1 MPSLPAATRAIVAG
15 VATASQLTIP
25 LPVAQP
31 GAEPE
36 GTLADKLCRLLEQRG
51 RPLEVGHVASQL
63 LHLTRCPVR
72 LQRRLVGEIIERDG
86 RLAWIG
92 RDLVGLAPAGWH
104 TSPVEQATF
113 CIVDIET
120 TGGSPGRGRVTE
132 IGAVRMHG
140 LEPVERFQTLVDP
153 GRPIPDSI
161 RSLTGI
167 TDEMVAGQPSIET
180 AIVDFA
186 EFAGSDVLVAH
197 NAPFD
202 LRFLNYERRR
212 AEGRYFTQPWLDTL
226 VLARRLLNGRAGG
239 HDLATLARWAGTRV
253 QPAHRA
259 LPDAEATAELLAAFL
274 DMLRERGIDTLAR
287 VVSMAGLRGARHAYK
302 LALAEDLPTAPGVY
316 LMRNRAGEAL
326 YVGKATNLRRRVR
339 SYFGPNGKHS
349 RLIGRALES
358 LDRVDFEVCGSD
370 FEALLRE
377 SVLLRELRPPCNRRG
392 LGTGGRYLKLTVKEE
407 LPRLYVT
414 GRAGEDGA
422 AYFGPIRSDRLAR
435 DAVAVIAELFGLRQ
449 CHPVCR
455 PGAPGAPAC
464 GGPCSG
470 GDPEGYRAAAAEV
483 ERLLAGDHAA
493 LGRLAPRIAE
503 AFRDGRLPAGEE
515 GEQAVRTVVSSLAA
529 LARVRRAAARSAVLV
544 ERAPEPDSAVAFFV
558 GAGRVLGTEQLTRRR
573 WRATSRRALGEV
585 RAAERSPDALSGGG
599 LEEALLVEDRL
610 RDLGRS
616 TRVVRL
622 GPDWNED
629 TALEDVRRAVRSVIP
644 AAA

>member
-1 MPSLPAATRAIVAG
+1 MPTVA
-15 VATASQLTIP
+15 QLTIP
-25 LPVAQP
+25 LPVPQP
-31 GAEPE
+31 GAQPE

-104 TSPVEQATF
+104 TAPVEEASF
-113 CIVDIET
+113 CVVDIET
-120 TGGSPGRGRVTE
+120 TGGSPGSGRVTE
-132 IGAVRMHG
+132 IGAVKMRG
-140 LEPVERFQTLVDP
+140 LEAVDRFETLVDP

-167 TDEMVAGQPSIET
+167 TDEMVAGKPMIDT
-180 AIVDFA
+180 AIVQFA

-202 LRFLNYERRR
+202 LRFLNYERRK
-212 AEGRYFTQPWLDTL
+212 ADGRYFTQPWLDTL
-226 VLARRLLNGRAGG
+226 VLARRLLNGSAGG
-239 HDLATLARWAGTRV
+239 HDLATLSRWAGTRV
-253 QPAHRA
+253 KPNHRA

-274 DMLRERGIDTLAR
+274 DMLRERGINTLAR
-287 VVSMAGLRGARHAYK
+287 IVSMAGLRGARHAYK
-302 LALAEDLPTAPGVY
+302 LALAEDLPTNPGVY
-316 LMRNRAGEAL
+316 LMRNRDGEAL

-358 LDRVDFEVCGSD
+358 LERVDYEVCGSD

-377 SVLLRELRPPCNRRG
+377 GTLLRELRPPCNRRG
-392 LGTGGRYLKLTVKEE
+392 LGTAGRYLKLTTQEE

-414 GRAGEDGA
+414 GRVGDDGA

-435 DAVAVIAELFGLRQ
+435 DAVAAISEIYGLRQ

-464 GGPCSG
+464 ARPCRG
-470 GDPEGYRAAAAEV
+470 GDPHGYRDGAQEV
-483 ERLLAGDHAA
+483 SLLLAGEPAA
-493 LGRLAPRIAE
+493 LGALGQRIAV
-503 AFRDGRLPAGEE
+503 AFQDGRVPQGED
-515 GEQAVRTVVSSLAA
+515 GDHAVRTVLASLAA
-529 LARVRRAAARSAVLV
+529 LARVRRAAARSAVLL
-544 ERAPEPDSAVAFFV
+544 ERACEPDSVVAFFV
-558 GAGRVLGTEQLTRRR
+558 GAGRVICAPQLTRRR
-573 WRATSRRALGEV
+573 WRAASREALAEV
-585 RAAERSPDALSGGG
+585 RCVESSPGALSGSQ

-616 TRVVRL
+616 SQVVRL
-622 GPDWNED
+622 APGWRED
-629 TALEDVRRAVRSVIP
+629 AALEAVREAVRTAIP
-644 AAA
+644 DSRGRAAA

>member
-1 MPSLPAATRAIVAG
+1 MST
-15 VATASQLTIP
+15 TTQLTIP
-25 LPVAQP
+25 LPVPQP

-36 GTLADKLCRLLEQRG
+36 GTLADRLCRLLEQRG

-104 TSPVEQATF
+104 TAPVDEASF

-132 IGAVRMHG
+132 IGAVRMRG
-140 LEPVERFQTLVDP
+140 LQPVERFETLVDP

-167 TDEMVAGQPSIET
+167 TDEMVAGKPLIDE
-180 AIVDFA
+180 AIVSFA
-186 EFAGSDVLVAH
+186 EFAGTDVLVAH

-202 LRFLNYERRR
+202 LRFLNYERRK
-212 AEGRYFTQPWLDTL
+212 ADGRYFTQPWLDTL

-239 HDLATLARWAGTRV
+239 HDLATLSRWAGTRV
-253 QPAHRA
+253 RPIHRA

-274 DMLRERGIDTLAR
+274 DMLRERGVDTLAR
-287 VVSMAGLRGARHAYK
+287 IVSMAGLRGARHAYK
-302 LALAEDLPTAPGVY
+302 LALAEDLPTDPGVY
-316 LMRNRAGEAL
+316 LMRDRAGEAL

-339 SYFGPNGKHS
+339 SYFGPSGKHS

-358 LDRVDFEVCGSD
+358 LDRVDYEVCGSD

-377 SVLLRELRPPCNRRG
+377 SSLLRELRPPCNRRG
-392 LGTGGRYLKLTVKEE
+392 LGTAGRYLKLTTKEE

-414 GRAGEDGA
+414 GRVAEDGA
-422 AYFGPIRSDRLAR
+422 DYFGPIRSDRLAR
-435 DAVAVIAELFGLRQ
+435 DAVAVINELFGLRL

-464 GGPCSG
+464 AGPCRG
-470 GDPEGYRAAAAEV
+470 GDPSGYRAAADEAAM
-483 ERLLAGDHAA
+483 LLAGDATA
-493 LGRLAPRIAE
+493 LGALGPRIAV
-503 AFRDGRLPAGEE
+503 ALGDGRLPPGDDGA
-515 GEQAVRTVVSSLAA
+515 QAIRTVLGTLAA
-529 LARVRRAAARSAVLV
+529 LARVKRAAARSAVLV
-544 ERAPEPDSAVAFFV
+544 EQGSSPGSAVAFFV
-558 GAGRVLGTEQLTRRR
+558 GAGRVIGSEQLTRRR
-573 WRATSRRALGEV
+573 WRAASREALAEV
-585 RAAERSPDALSGGG
+585 RRIEADAVALDRSE
-599 LEEALLVEDRL
+599 LEEALIVEDRL
-610 RDLGRS
+610 RDIGRS
-616 TRVVRL
+616 SRVVRL
-622 GPDWNED
+622 APGWRED
-629 TALEDVRRAVRSVIP
+629 DALEGVRHAVRTVIP
-644 AAA
+644 DVGGRAAA